1 MFNLREECRLN
12 TVVTSREAILAQG
25 RRLVQQEGWQAL
37 NIRSVAAACSI
48 SVGSVYHYFGSK
60 AELMGEIVA
69 CVWRDVFHLPE
80 DAPETD
86 CFGAQVALLFDRLA
100 EGERQYPGFF
110 SLHSMGFLGQEKS
123 LGQDRMAR
131 SWAHIQ
137 SQLCSLLRR
146 DPEVRPGAF
155 DGGLTPEK
163 LVEIV
168 FSQLLSALL
177 RRDYDCQGLLELIR
191 RAIY

>member
-1 MFNLREECRLN
+1 MN

-80 DAPETD
+80 DVPETD

-100 EGERQYPGFF
+100 EGERQYPGYTLNRVETTV
-110 SLHSMGFLGQEKS
+110 SNSGQ
-123 LGQDRMAR
+123 R
-131 SWAHIQ
+131 HTVVI
-137 SQLCSLLRR
+137 LRR
-146 DPEVRPGAF
+146 AECWHGRGNVKK
-155 DGGLTPEK
+155 TK
-163 LVEIV
+163 
-168 FSQLLSALL
+168 
-177 RRDYDCQGLLELIR
+177 RRK
-191 RAIY
+191 RA